1 MNQAQHIA
9 GSSSRLTLHPGKVG
23 AVLAL
28 LAVALGAF
36 GAHALKEVITPERLQ
51 TFETGVRYQMYHALA
66 LLVMSVLP
74 LKNYRAAWLLL
85 IGTLI
90 FSGSLYLLVLT
101 NISVFGAITPL
112 GGVVQLSGWALLI
125 FSFKR

>member
-1 MNQAQHIA
+1 MNQAQQLTTPA
-9 GSSSRLTLHPGKVG
+9 PRLSIHPGKVG

-36 GAHALKEVITPERLQ
+36 GAHALREIVTPERLQ

-66 LLVMSVLP
+66 LLIMSVLP
-74 LKNYRAAWLLL
+74 LKNYRAAWFIL
-85 IGTLI
+85 IGTII
-90 FSGSLYLLVLT
+90 FSGSLYVLVLS
-101 NISVFGAITPL
+101 NVGIFGAITPI
-112 GGVVQLSGWALLI
+112 GGVLQIIGWALLI